1 MVYIAGVLNCEITNN
16 PVHFVSQ
23 DTFDFL
29 MSFHSQVT
37 AVNVIAG
44 NLNACKA
51 DFPFITGD
59 GAVEDVSDVDF
70 LHFFCEFICRPLG
83 NRSVQLVLGFVSCRG
98 KVL

>member
-29 MSFHSQVT
+29 MSFHGQAT
-37 AVNVIAG
+37 AVNIVAG

-51 DFPFITGD
+51 DFSFIAGD

-70 LHFFCEFICRPLG
+70 LHFFSKFICRPLG
-83 NRSVQLVLGFVSCRG
+83 NKCTVLGFVFSCRG

>member
-29 MSFHSQVT
+29 MSFRGQVI
-37 AVNVIAG
+37 AVNIITG

-51 DFPFITGD
+51 DFPSVAG
-59 GAVEDVSDVDF
+59 EDVSNVDLF
-70 LHFFCEFICRPLG
+70 HVFSEFI
-83 NRSVQLVLGFVSCRG
+83 
-98 KVL
+98 